1 MEQTYYQDVNKIATQ
16 LHNLR
21 NSTINNNDTARDD
34 IVQSEKYLIHSI
46 FYPKAKADIG
56 IKIYFPS
63 HFQALRKMYCG
74 KFDFQLEHLFKS
86 DFWADNTGGKSKSEF
101 YKSINE
107 KYIMKVINP
116 NEMKMFQ
123 EFAHPY
129 FEYMCRSFN

>member
-1 MEQTYYQDVNKIATQ
+1 
-16 LHNLR
+16 
-21 NSTINNNDTARDD
+21 
-34 IVQSEKYLIHSI
+34 
-46 FYPKAKADIG
+46 
-56 IKIYFPS
+56 
-63 HFQALRKMYCG
+63 MYCG
-74 KFDFQLEHLFKS
+74 KFDFQLEQLFKS